1 MDMQKEKIKMM
12 QSEMIK
18 NIAENL
24 GNEIWTYAHY
34 SEKEFSPQVCFYCVV
49 VPNKE
54 IKKSLSDFSWDFHK
68 GDGLP
73 CCEHSGK
80 YIKYGNRRNIRPLVF
95 YRTFWDARPS
105 YIEILEEFR
114 LFHDL
119 YFDKLNNKYIK
130 INDDGTEEDIIIIDD
145 FNVKIKTSAIKEF
158 LAITNH
164 KLLILFD
171 IKYHSKYSLEELT
184 ILDERNTFKSKNI
197 IYNLSTCNVKHSSDN
212 FKSLS
217 RLLGKKVVKGLPKTK
232 CNIYPFN
239 EDNKKQYIEFITQID
254 EYNEPILTS
263 CDRDI
268 WENFYKT
275 VTFKKEVLNKYYA
288 NPNKYAVGD
297 GRIHC
302 GNLWY
307 LPIDND
313 NTDKVIV
320 LLGDLGKLS
329 YEEQMY
335 WRSFNIPPQG
345 GMSMTCFNRNFMCI
359 ATDASIAD
367 LKFKEIFNNF
377 NKDWKAEYGWDL
389 FLPLAKEDD
398 YHSQILRI
406 PLNDSQNEFDEQVR
420 GLVKILIDSIN
431 EKELDKYT
439 KSELKGSI
447 NKLEYFLKIK
457 KISGFEQ
464 FIEFLKNLQ
473 NLRSSAV
480 AHRKGNNYKKIVKV
494 FGIEEKSL
502 TKVFEEILEKSCE
515 FITYLKAVLIN
526 V

>member
-1 MDMQKEKIKMM
+1 MAMQKEKNKMM

-18 NIAENL
+18 NISENL
-24 GNEIWTYAHY
+24 GNGIWTPAHF
-34 SEKEFSPQVCFYCVV
+34 SEKEFSNEVCFYCVV
-49 VPNKE
+49 IPKKE
-54 IKKSLSDFSWDFHK
+54 LKNSLSDFSWDFNK

-80 YIKYGNRRNIRPLVF
+80 YIKYGNKRNIRPLVF
-95 YRTFWDARPS
+95 YRTFENTRPS

-114 LFHDL
+114 LFHNL

-130 INDDGTEEDIIIIDD
+130 INDDGSEEDIIIIEN

-158 LAITNH
+158 LAITNN

-171 IKYHSKYSLEELT
+171 IKQYSTYSLEKMN
-184 ILDERNTFKSKNI
+184 ILAESNTYKTVNL
-197 IYNLSTCNVKHSSDN
+197 IYNLSTCNVTN
-212 FKSLS
+212 FCDSYKSIS
-217 RLLGKKVVKGLPKTK
+217 RVLGKKVVNGIPKKK

-239 EDNKKQYIEFITQID
+239 ENKKKQYIEFITKID
-254 EYNEPILTS
+254 NNNKAILTS
-263 CDRDI
+263 CNREI
-268 WENFYKT
+268 WGNFYKP
-275 VTFKKEVLNKYYA
+275 VTFKKEVLNKYYS
-288 NPNKYAVGD
+288 NPNKYTVCD
-297 GRIHC
+297 GRIYC

-313 NTDKVIV
+313 NIDKVVV

-345 GMSMTCFNRNFMCI
+345 GMSMTCFNRSFMCI
-359 ATDASIAD
+359 ATDASTAY
-367 LKFKEIFNNF
+367 LKFKENFNNF
-377 NKDWKAEYGWDL
+377 NKDWKREYGWDL
-389 FLPLAKEDD
+389 FVPLEKEDN
-398 YHSQILRI
+398 YHCQILRI

-431 EKELDKYT
+431 EKELNKYT

-447 NKLEYFLKIK
+447 NKLEYFLKQK
-457 KISGFEQ
+457 NISGFEK
-464 FIEFLKNLQ
+464 FIEFLKDLQ

-480 AHRKGNNYKKIVKV
+480 AHRKGNNYKKIAKV
-494 FGIEEKSL
+494 FGIGEKSFK
-502 TKVFEEILEKSCE
+502 KVFEEILEKSCE
-515 FITYLKAVLIN
+515 FINYLKNSLIN